1 MEIKQITNINEALE
15 ILWGHD
21 KSNQIINFPK
31 DKPNYELFKKN
42 ILEAYREQQQGFLF
56 IYDKE
61 KIIGSMILRIKF
73 NIYRQKKYGEIWY
86 IYLDSSCR
94 GKGHGTKALEF
105 ADEYFKKKG
114 CEYAFAGVSALN
126 PASNALFNKVGY
138 KEVRN
143 ILEKDY

>member
-15 ILWGHD
+15 ILWEHD

-61 KIIGSMILRIKF
+61 KI
-73 NIYRQKKYGEIWY
+73 
-86 IYLDSSCR
+86 
-94 GKGHGTKALEF
+94 
-105 ADEYFKKKG
+105 
-114 CEYAFAGVSALN
+114 
-126 PASNALFNKVGY
+126 
-138 KEVRN
+138 
-143 ILEKDY
+143 